1 MLQLLHLLLCLLGVG
16 DLGNWHLGVIALV
29 AGFVFVSTALEA
41 LDKGGSLI
49 ILNILNLL
57 LFAVVGLGIDLELL
71 AVGLLRRLLYLLGL
85 RCGLGDFGSG
95 RLLSSLC
102 GGGLILLGLLGNRL
116 LRSSR
121 GGLLG
126 LVLTEEIGSTLARL
140 DLASGGTIG
149 LRGGFRL
156 GLLSLS
162 STILLLLQNR
172 LGSGIFGDLGGF
184 GLDLLG
190 FFRGRIA
197 GGGRCC

>member
-1 MLQLLHLLLCLLGVG
+1 MELLHLLLCLLGVG
-16 DLGNWHLGVIALV
+16 NLGNWHLGVITLV
-29 AGFVFVSTALEA
+29 AGLVFVTTALEA
-41 LDKGGSLI
+41 LDKGGSLV
-49 ILNILNLL
+49 ILNIVNIL
-57 LFAVVGLGIDLELL
+57 LFALVGLDIDLELL

-85 RCGLGDFGSG
+85 RGGLGDFGGG
-95 RLLSSLC
+95 RLLPSLC
-102 GGGLILLGLLGNRL
+102 RGGLILLGLLGNRL

-121 GGLLG
+121 GRLLG
-126 LVLTEEIGSTLARL
+126 LVLTEEIGSTLAGL

-149 LRGGFRL
+149 LRSGLRL

-162 STILLLLQNR
+162 STVLLLLQNR
-172 LGSGIFGDLGGF
+172 LGSSIFGDLGGF